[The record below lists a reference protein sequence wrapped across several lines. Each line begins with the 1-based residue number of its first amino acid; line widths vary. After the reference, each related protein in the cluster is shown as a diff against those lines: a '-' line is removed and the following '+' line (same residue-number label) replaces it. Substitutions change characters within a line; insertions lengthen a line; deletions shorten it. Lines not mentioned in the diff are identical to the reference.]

1 MQVATKRYYSRGL
14 QLEACNSEKVSQE
27 NLIKYGALQQGVSVK
42 TETKTS
48 QGYKSPCVFIEVVL
62 LFVLIFSWNSRFL
75 EYRTLQ
81 KSVMIIKE
89 I

>member
-1 MQVATKRYYSRGL
+1 MEPYNKGWVL
-14 QLEACNSEKVSQE
+14 MLE
-27 NLIKYGALQQGVSVK
+27 SVK

-48 QGYKSPCVFIEVVL
+48 QGYKSPCVFIEAVL

-81 KSVMIIKE
+81 KSIMIIKE
-89 I
+89 A